1 MTAKEMFEEL
11 GYKYGKYA
19 EEIICTK
26 EDRQWREVGEITI
39 DFDLQGKTI
48 ELGFNGRISNSL
60 PLFITLEELQAINK
74 QIEELWGD
82 EILKKNGN
90 K

>member
-1 MTAKEMFEEL
+1 MSAKELFEKL
-11 GYKYGKYA
+11 GYKYGKYT

-48 ELGFNGRISNSL
+48 ELGFNGRISDSL

-74 QIEELWGD
+74 QIEELHW
-82 EILKKNGN
+82 EE
-90 K
+90 